1 VAVTKKATKTG
12 ALKRAANGPK
22 ALPLRF
28 EFSTNTLFGTAAS
41 AL

>member
-1 VAVTKKATKTG
+1 VAATKKATKTG
-12 ALKRAANGPK
+12 ALNRAADGPK

-28 EFSTNTLFGTAAS
+28 EFSTNALFGTEAK